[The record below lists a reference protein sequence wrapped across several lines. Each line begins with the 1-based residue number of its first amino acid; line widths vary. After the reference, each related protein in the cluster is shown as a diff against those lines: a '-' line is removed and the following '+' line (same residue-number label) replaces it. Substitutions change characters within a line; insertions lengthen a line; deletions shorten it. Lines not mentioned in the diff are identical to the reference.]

1 MGAALAIIAAAQ
13 TALDRISDMRTLAG
27 ALERDADVP
36 RSSDRPAAKA
46 WRRKSSVRSDIVVIT
61 DKVVQGAD
69 DVVIGDPD
77 QPNRVR
83 PTEKS

>member
-1 MGAALAIIAAAQ
+1 MLA
-13 TALDRISDMRTLAG
+13 RF
-27 ALERDADVP
+27 
-36 RSSDRPAAKA
+36 SSDRPAAKA

-61 DKVVQGAD
+61 ESVVQGAD

-83 PTEKS
+83 PTQKSCALHEFTDGEQEKNLAGS